1 MKARILQLVD
11 SFNEG
16 GSERQALQ
24 LTRLLRDCG
33 RYKVYLATLNSEGPL
48 LAEAQSLVT
57 EIPAYPLT
65 SFYNQNAF
73 EQLRKFV
80 AHLRE
85 NDIDLIQ
92 SHDFYTNMFG
102 MSAGFVAGIKVRI
115 ASRRETNCMRSGA
128 QLISQRMAYR
138 LAHQVI
144 ANSEAVR
151 MKLIDEGVGKE
162 KITVIHNGIETTR
175 LETPAVSRNEILKQL
190 GASGACGFRGL
201 VTIVANMRHEV
212 KDYPMFLRA
221 AQLVR
226 HSVPGTAFLVAGEGH
241 LRLSIESLAEELGLR
256 ECVFFLGRCEEISH
270 LLNASD
276 VCVLSSKAEGF
287 SNSIIEY
294 MAAGRAVVATNVGG
308 AAEAIVEGETGYL
321 VDSGDYIG
329 MAKRLVSL
337 LQNPATARAMGERGK
352 QRIKQ
357 NFSSTAL
364 LHNTETLYQRLLD
377 TSATRRKTQTIV
389 TNGDAMDQEALART
403 TLQ

>member
-1 MKARILQLVD
+1 MKARILQFVD

-33 RYKVYLATLNSEGPL
+33 RYEVYLATLNLEGPL

-57 EIPAYPLT
+57 EIRAYPLT
-65 SFYNQNAF
+65 SFYNRNAF
-73 EQLRKFV
+73 IQLRKF
-80 AHLRE
+80 AAYLSE
-85 NDIDLIQ
+85 KDIDLIQ
-92 SHDFYTNMFG
+92 SHDFYTNIFG
-102 MSAGFVAGIKVRI
+102 MSAGFLAGVQVRI
-115 ASRRETNCMRSGA
+115 ASRRETNCMRSRA
-128 QLISQRMAYR
+128 QLISQRMAYG

-151 MKLIDEGVGKE
+151 MKLIDEGVRK
-162 KITVIHNGIETTR
+162 KRITVIHNGIDTTR
-175 LETPAVSRNEILKQL
+175 LETPAVPRNESLNQL
-190 GASGACGFRGL
+190 GASTACGFRGL

-212 KDYPMFLRA
+212 KDYPTFLRA
-221 AQLVR
+221 AQLVK
-226 HSVPGTAFLVAGEGH
+226 HSVPRTAFLVAGEGP
-241 LRLSIESLAEELGLR
+241 LRPSIESLAEELGLR
-256 ECVFFLGRCEEISH
+256 ESVFFLGRCEEISH

-276 VCVLSSKAEGF
+276 ICVLTSRAEGF

-321 VDSGDYIG
+321 VDSGDYIAL
-329 MAKRLVSL
+329 AKRLVSL
-337 LQNPATARAMGERGK
+337 LQNPATARAMGQRGK
-352 QRIKQ
+352 QRIEQ

-377 TSATRRKTQTIV
+377 ASARRQKSQTIL
-389 TNGDAMDQEALART
+389 TSTDPMDQEALH
-403 TLQ
+403 

>member
-1 MKARILQLVD
+1 MKARVLQLVD

-16 GSERQALQ
+16 GSERQALH

-33 RYKVYLATLNSEGPL
+33 RYEVSLATLNPEGPL

-65 SFYNQNAF
+65 SFYNRNAF
-73 EQLRKFV
+73 FQLRKFV
-80 AHLRE
+80 GYLRE
-85 NDIDLIQ
+85 HDIDLIQ
-92 SHDFYTNMFG
+92 SHDFYTNIFG
-102 MSAGFVAGIKVRI
+102 MFAGFLAGVQVRI
-115 ASRRETNCMRSGA
+115 ASRRETNCMRSRA

-151 MKLIDEGVGKE
+151 IKLVDEGVRRKV
-162 KITVIHNGIETTR
+162 ITVIHNGIDTTR
-175 LETPAVSRNEILKQL
+175 LETPTTSRNESLKQL
-190 GASGACGFRGL
+190 GASTACGFRGL

-212 KDYPMFLRA
+212 KDFPMFLRA
-221 AQLVR
+221 AQLVK

-241 LRLSIESLAEELGLR
+241 LRASIESFAEELGLR
-256 ECVFFLGRCEEISH
+256 ESVFFLGRCEEITH

-321 VDSGDYIG
+321 VDSGDYIA

-337 LQNPATARAMGERGK
+337 LQNPATARAMGQRGK
-352 QRIKQ
+352 QRIAR
-357 NFSSTAL
+357 NFSSRAL

-377 TSATRRKTQTIV
+377 ASSTPLKTQALLS
-389 TNGDAMDQEALART
+389 GADAMDPEALT
-403 TLQ
+403 KSTLQ

>member
-1 MKARILQLVD
+1 MKTRILQLVD

-33 RYKVYLATLNSEGPL
+33 RYEVYLSTLSPEGPL
-48 LAEAQSLVT
+48 LAQAHSLVT

-65 SFYNQNAF
+65 SFYNRNAF
-73 EQLRKFV
+73 VQLRKFV
-80 AHLRE
+80 ACLRE
-85 NDIDLIQ
+85 KDIDLIQ
-92 SHDFYTNMFG
+92 SHDFYTNIFG
-102 MSAGFVAGIKVRI
+102 MSAGFLAGVQVRI
-115 ASRRETNCMRSGA
+115 ASRRETDCMRTRA
-128 QLISQRMAYR
+128 QLISQRMAYA
-138 LAHQVI
+138 LAHQVV

-151 MKLIDEGVGKE
+151 MKLIDEGVRRKGV
-162 KITVIHNGIETTR
+162 TVIHNGIDTTR
-175 LETPAVSRNEILKQL
+175 LETPAVSRNESLKQL
-190 GASGACGFRGL
+190 GASSACSFRGL

-221 AQLVR
+221 AQLVK

-241 LRLSIESLAEELGLR
+241 LRSSIESLAEELGLR
-256 ECVFFLGRCEEISH
+256 DSVFFLGRCEEIAH

-276 VCVLSSKAEGF
+276 VCVLSSRAEGF

-294 MAAGRAVVATNVGG
+294 MAAGRAVVATKAGG
-308 AAEAIVEGETGYL
+308 AAEAIVDGETGYL
-321 VDSGDYIG
+321 VDSGDYIA

-337 LQNPATARAMGERGK
+337 LQSPATARAMGHRVK
-352 QRIKQ
+352 QRVEQ
-357 NFSSTAL
+357 NFSSRAL

-377 TSATRRKTQTIV
+377 ASARPRKAQTIL
-389 TNGDAMDQEALART
+389 TSPDSMDQETLTRS